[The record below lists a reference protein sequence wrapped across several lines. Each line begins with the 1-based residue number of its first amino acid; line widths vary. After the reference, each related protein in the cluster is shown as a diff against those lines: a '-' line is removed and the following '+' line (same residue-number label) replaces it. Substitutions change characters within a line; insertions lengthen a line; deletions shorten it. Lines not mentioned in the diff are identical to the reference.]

1 MIKFINLKIIIILLI
16 NSNGKNVGSEGKISK
31 RLVIT
36 KEKLDIEDRYTS
48 WNQIKYSI
56 FEIFS

>member
-31 RLVIT
+31 RLAIT

-48 WNQIKYSI
+48 
-56 FEIFS
+56 

>member
-1 MIKFINLKIIIILLI
+1 MIKFINLKIIIIILI

-48 WNQIKYSI
+48 WNQI
-56 FEIFS
+56 

>member
-48 WNQIKYSI
+48 WNQII